1 MAYSLNQILRDYISL
16 QYSILQYFKSPL
28 WQTYNAHTHR
38 LFLFGRE
45 GVVQNPT
52 SPFKTKD
59 YLSQEL
65 GWAMAISID
74 ALAEKLEWEK
84 QMEIKIMTWN
94 RHTYL
99 VGLNP
104 LIGSQTL
111 LSWYLDLQQP
121 IQTDILI
128 KQ

>member
-1 MAYSLNQILRDYISL
+1 MHILIDC
-16 QYSILQYFKSPL
+16 F
-28 WQTYNAHTHR
+28 
-38 LFLFGRE
+38 FLGGRE

-65 GWAMAISID
+65 GWAMTIKLWISID

-84 QMEIKIMTWN
+84 QMEIKIRN
-94 RHTYL
+94 RHKYL

-104 LIGSQTL
+104 LNGSQIL

-121 IQTDILI
+121 IQTVIYKTIKILHRFAFT
-128 KQ
+128 Q